1 MVNSYNGLLFSLKGN
16 EALKCTTMIINLE
29 IIKLSEMGW
38 SQKIA
43 YSMIA
48 FI

>member
-16 EALKCTTMIINLE
+16 EALKCATRIINLE

-38 SQKIA
+38 SQKI
-43 YSMIA
+43 SI
-48 FI
+48 